1 MSWGLKV
8 IVPFVRLQTIS
19 SRVLRPCGHG
29 VWNKG
34 IKKKEIYDEEFDPG
48 SG

>member
-19 SRVLRPCGHG
+19 SRVLRSALMASGTR
-29 VWNKG
+29 NKE
-34 IKKKEIYDEEFDPG
+34 KEIYDEEFDPG

>member
-1 MSWGLKV
+1 MSWSLKV

-19 SRVLRPCGHG
+19 SRVLRP
-29 VWNKG
+29 WEG